1 MSDVRPFF
9 DATEIAGDGDAARSR
24 FDRDGY
30 LFVRGLMPPPVVED
44 LRRQFL
50 AVLRDADWIAADSP
64 PDDQVAELS
73 AFAVE
78 PEPAYQKVYN
88 QLYRLPAFHALQHRA
103 ELLDLIGAVLDA
115 PVIPQP
121 RVIARVLFPGRTAHT
136 TPAHQDFVPV
146 QGAAD
151 TITAWIPLTD
161 LSPEMGGLQ
170 IAAGTHRKGVFDFV
184 PALGA
189 GGTEI
194 TDPLHGAWVGG
205 TFQQG
210 DVLFFHS
217 MTVHRG
223 APATGARLRLS
234 VDLRFQRLADPIAPG
249 SLKPHDPDVTWE
261 QIYEGWAPGQ
271 HQYFWR
277 DWDLDVAEFD
287 TRYNEKR
294 DAMAFELAAKGDAEA
309 RATLLRIVARDPDP
323 AKQRKAAEALAAL
336 DADTA

>member
-1 MSDVRPFF
+1 M
-9 DATEIAGDGDAARSR
+9 
-24 FDRDGY
+24 
-30 LFVRGLMPPPVVED
+30 
-44 LRRQFL
+44 
-50 AVLRDADWIAADSP
+50 
-64 PDDQVAELS
+64 
-73 AFAVE
+73 
-78 PEPAYQKVYN
+78 
-88 QLYRLPAFHALQHRA
+88 
-103 ELLDLIGAVLDA
+103 
-115 PVIPQP
+115 
-121 RVIARVLFPGRTAHT
+121 
-136 TPAHQDFVPV
+136 

-205 TFQQG
+205 TFEQG

-223 APATGARLRLS
+223 APATGTRLRLS
-234 VDLRFQRLADPIAPG
+234 VDYAVSADGGSHRAGQPQDRMTPTSPG
-249 SLKPHDPDVTWE
+249 SRFTRAGRRGSTSTSGATGTSTL
-261 QIYEGWAPGQ
+261 
-271 HQYFWR
+271 
-277 DWDLDVAEFD
+277 AEFD
-287 TRYNEKR
+287 TQYNEKR
-294 DAMAFELAAKGDAEA
+294 DSMAFELAAKGDAEA

-323 AKQRKAAEALAAL
+323 AKKLRAEEALAAL